1 MFGIFNSIA
10 NQVSNLVREGVV
22 SAIYP
27 ERHSARVMFE
37 DRNNLVGAEM
47 PVLTLFAYKN
57 KAYGLPEVGERVV
70 VLSAS
75 NDTFAG
81 GGYIIGSLFTS
92 STPPP
97 VEGNADVTR
106 LEFSD
111 KAFISYD
118 RQTHSFTLQFS
129 DEASITHDGETGE
142 LSINCKGNVIINGE
156 KRLEITAKEEIDVE
170 SKADI
175 NMNGANIRLN

>member
-10 NQVSNLVREGVV
+10 NQVSNLVREGIV
-22 SAIYP
+22 SAVYP

-57 KAYGLPEVGERVV
+57 KAYALPDVGERVV

-97 VEGNADVTR
+97 VEGNADVIR

-111 KAFISYD
+111 NAFISYD
-118 RQTHSFTLQFS
+118 RQTHLFTLQFS
-129 DEASITHDGETGE
+129 DEASITHDAETGE
-142 LSINCKGNVIINGE
+142 LSINCKGDIIINGE
-156 KRLEITAKEEIDVE
+156 KELNVDTKGEINVD
-170 SKADI
+170 SRQDI